1 MEQNGKRVIQNDVY
15 KKKLDTVYNKR
26 QPRQKK
32 EKMNYRELD

>member
-1 MEQNGKRVIQNDVY
+1 MEKELFKMMYIRR
-15 KKKLDTVYNKR
+15 KLDTVYNKR